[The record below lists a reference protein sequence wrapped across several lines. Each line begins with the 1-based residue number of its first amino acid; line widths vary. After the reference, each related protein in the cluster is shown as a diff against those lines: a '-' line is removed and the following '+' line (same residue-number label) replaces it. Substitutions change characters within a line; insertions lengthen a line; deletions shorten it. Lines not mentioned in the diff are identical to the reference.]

1 MVEADKGAQMPAT
14 QPPEDGSW
22 AAVARRR
29 SPTAAAPAPAS
40 EQRGGASAQAPA
52 AEQRLQAEVG
62 RRVVNI
68 SKEIFEAAGVPV
80 PPGYVKVKAGGLR
93 RVFKEVAR

>member
-1 MVEADKGAQMPAT
+1 MGYGGAP
-14 QPPEDGSW
+14 
-22 AAVARRR
+22 RR
-29 SPTAAAPAPAS
+29 SPTAAAPAPAP
-40 EQRGGASAQAPA
+40 EQRGGASAPAPA

-62 RRVVNI
+62 RRVVYI

>member
-1 MVEADKGAQMPAT
+1 MEEADKGALPAA
-14 QPPEDGSW
+14 QPPQDGSW
-22 AAVARRR
+22 ATVARRR

-40 EQRGGASAQAPA
+40 EQRGGASAPAPA

>member
-1 MVEADKGAQMPAT
+1 MRC
-14 QPPEDGSW
+14 PPPSLHRMDPGPRWLAAGLRPPPLRRRRQSS
-22 AAVARRR
+22 AAV
-29 SPTAAAPAPAS
+29 PQP
-40 EQRGGASAQAPA
+40 QRLLLC